1 MITFMEKQGGNM
13 TTNEYV
19 KIEKQ
24 EYVNMQVQIENYKLL
39 QTKYNELLATVNEV
53 LEKYEDWT
61 KNQ

>member
-39 QTKYNELLATVNEV
+39 ETKYNELLATVNEV

>member
-61 KNQ
+61 NNQ

>member
-13 TTNEYV
+13 TTNEYI

-61 KNQ
+61 NNQ

>member
-1 MITFMEKQGGNM
+1 MS
-13 TTNEYV
+13 EYV
-19 KIEKQ
+19 KIEVQ

>member
-1 MITFMEKQGGNM
+1 MS
-13 TTNEYV
+13 EYV

>member
-24 EYVNMQVQIENYKLL
+24 EYINMQIQIENYKLL